1 MFLGRQSD
9 ERKRRPLSSSS
20 SSSVWRCL
28 VGTKARRR
36 RRRRRRLFT
45 SYSCYHSS
53 PNLILFLFFPPPDIN
68 VCSLRQRIPQNVRRK
83 QGRNKKKVNSRFFLW
98 AIPSPWQCH
107 EEDLPPTAIYLC
119 AHSRKTVAA
128 AGSLSTGIC
137 RFLFS
142 PRIFAGKGIFFV
154 FFSLLSLLGICMGKQ
169 SWEILGEEEEGEGI
183 SIPSHPS
190 Y

>member
-1 MFLGRQSD
+1 MCSWGRQSE
-9 ERKRRPLSSSS
+9 ERKRRPLSSSYS

-28 VGTKARRR
+28 VDTKARKRRR
-36 RRRRRRLFT
+36 RRKRLFT

-53 PNLILFLFFPPPDIN
+53 SNLILFLFFPPPDIN
-68 VCSLRQRIPQNVRRK
+68 VCSLRQRIPQKVRRT
-83 QGRNKKKVNSRFFLW
+83 QGRNKKKVNPRFFLW

-107 EEDLPPTAIYLC
+107 EEGLPPTAIYLC

-154 FFSLLSLLGICMGKQ
+154 LFSSLSAWHLHGQTIVGDF
-169 SWEILGEEEEGEGI
+169 G
-183 SIPSHPS
+183 
-190 Y
+190 